1 MRIGSMPLAAITAAL
16 LLYGSPPETEQSA
29 FVRGLWLLQQC
40 GTKECCDPASD
51 LHVKRRLAQAL
62 GKDGGL
68 KAAKLQGIMKP
79 ESVKK
84 LAGATDQIGA
94 EAIRAAL
101 AKASPPSRAALLPAV
116 CRHIELLTTSLDMV
130 DAKHRDAGRQL
141 SDWIGKHYQ
150 TGKQLDVIVVCTGNS
165 RRSIL
170 GATMGNIAAAYYGM
184 PEIRFHSG
192 GTSPTACNQRTVA
205 ALQEIGIE
213 VQPTGGEAPRK
224 DPKAANPVYRVRWGS
239 GNLDGAFPLEALE
252 FSKHYSD
259 ESNPHEGF
267 AALMVCDEA
276 DAACPLVPGAD
287 LRLSMPYVDPKLYD
301 DSPFEKA
308 KYAERR
314 DDMGRLMIAT
324 MLQVRQRLGK

>member
-1 MRIGSMPLAAITAAL
+1 MPLAVITAAL
-16 LLYGSPPETEQSA
+16 LLYNSPPEVEPSA

-40 GTKECCDPASD
+40 GTRECCDPASD
-51 LHVKRRLAQAL
+51 LRVKRLLAQAL
-62 GKDGGL
+62 AKDGGL
-68 KAAKLQGIMKP
+68 QGAKLQGIMQS
-79 ESVKK
+79 ESIKQ
-84 LAGATDQIGA
+84 LAGATDHIGA

-101 AKASPPSRAALLPAV
+101 AKASPQSRAALLPAV

-130 DAKHRDAGRQL
+130 DAKHRDAGQLL
-141 SDWIGKHYQ
+141 SDWIGKHYR

-205 ALQEIGIE
+205 TLQEIGVE
-213 VQPTGGEAPRK
+213 VKPTGGEASRK
-224 DPKAANPVYRVRWGS
+224 DQKTANPIYRVRWGS

-252 FSKHYSD
+252 FSKHYAD

-276 DAACPLVPGAD
+276 DAACPFVPGAD
-287 LRLSMPYVDPKLYD
+287 LRVSMPYVDPKLYD
-301 DSPFEKA
+301 NSPFEKV

-314 DDMGRLMIAT
+314 DDMGRLMVAI
-324 MLQVRQRLGK
+324 MLQARQRLSK